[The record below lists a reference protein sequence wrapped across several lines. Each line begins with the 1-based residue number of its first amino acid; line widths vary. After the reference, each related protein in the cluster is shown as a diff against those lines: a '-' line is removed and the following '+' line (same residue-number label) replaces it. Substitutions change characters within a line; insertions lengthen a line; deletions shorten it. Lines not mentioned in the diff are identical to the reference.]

1 MARRGRS
8 PSPAPRRSAAPAR
21 TQQYAPAPQH
31 QPTQVAP
38 AAQPQQP
45 GLFAQMAA
53 TAGGVA
59 VGSAIGHT
67 VGHAVTGLFSGGSS
81 NNEVQ
86 PQQAQP
92 IQAMPMEQS
101 AQQGGACA
109 FEIKQFLHCAQNNDD
124 ISLCSGFNEAIRQC
138 KEANRLM

>member
-8 PSPAPRRSAAPAR
+8 PSPAPRRSAVPAR
-21 TQQYAPAPQH
+21 TQQQHAPVQQH
-31 QPTQVAP
+31 QPTQVA
-38 AAQPQQP
+38 AAQPKQP

-59 VGSAIGHT
+59 VGSAVGHT
-67 VGHAVTGLFSGGSS
+67 VGAAVTGMFSGNGS

-86 PQQAQP
+86 QAQP
-92 IQAMPMEQS
+92 MQAMPMEQNS
-101 AQQGGACA
+101 QQGGACA
-109 FEIKQFLHCAQNNDD
+109 FEIKQFLQCAQNNDD

-138 KEANRLM
+138 KEDNRLM

>member
-8 PSPAPRRSAAPAR
+8 PSPAPRRSSVPAKTAPR
-21 TQQYAPAPQH
+21 SVAPQQ
-31 QPTQVAP
+31 QPTQVGAP
-38 AAQPQQP
+38 APQQP

-81 NNEVQ
+81 HDEV
-86 PQQAQP
+86 PQQVQP
-92 IQAMPMEQS
+92 IQSMPVDQS
-101 AQQGGACA
+101 NQQGGACA
-109 FEIKQFLHCAQNNDD
+109 FEIKQFLQCAQNTDD

-138 KEANRLM
+138 KEANGLL

>member
-8 PSPAPRRSAAPAR
+8 PSPAPRRSSVPSR
-21 TQQYAPAPQH
+21 TVSSSPAPQQQH
-31 QPTQVAP
+31 TQVGAP
-38 AAQPQQP
+38 AQPKQP
-45 GLFAQMAA
+45 GLFGQMAA

-67 VGHAVTGLFSGGSS
+67 VGHAVTGLFGGGGS

-86 PQQAQP
+86 QAQP
-92 IQAMPMEQS
+92 VQAMPIDQS
-101 AQQGGACA
+101 NQQGGACA
-109 FEIKQFLHCAQNNDD
+109 FEIKQFLQCAQNNDD

-138 KEANRLM
+138 KEASRMF

>member
-8 PSPAPRRSAAPAR
+8 PSPAPRRSAAPAK

-31 QPTQVAP
+31 QPTQVAQ
-38 AAQPQQP
+38 AQPKQP

-67 VGHAVTGLFSGGSS
+67 VGHAVTGMFGGSS
-81 NNEVQ
+81 SNEVQ
-86 PQQAQP
+86 PQAQAQP
-92 IQAMPMEQS
+92 LQTMPMEQS
-101 AQQGGACA
+101 GQQGGACA
-109 FEIKQFLHCAQNNDD
+109 FEIKQFLQCAQNNDD

-138 KEANRLM
+138 KETNRLM